1 MVAVPVRLAPL
12 FAANDSA
19 TLPLPLPLLP
29 ALIEIQVSFAAAV
42 QAQPAVV
49 VTATVVDDV
58 PAGTFAD
65 WGLIANVHAGG
76 GADAAAWVI
85 VATCPATVTVPLR
98 LAPVLAAI
106 DSATLPLPEPL
117 APAVMTIQDTLGV
130 AVQAQ
135 PLPAVTL
142 SGVAVPPAATID
154 CALGANAKEHAG
166 GGGGGAAP
174 APTCETET
182 STSATRTTVARAA
195 PAFAATSSTTVA
207 LPLPPVIDAV
217 THAAPGVVDHAQPAE
232 LATTI
237 SNDPPP
243 AAADTC

>member
-1 MVAVPVRLAPL
+1 MVTVPVRLAPL

-29 ALIEIQVSFAAAV
+29 VVIAIQESFDVAV

-49 VTATVVDDV
+49 VTATVIDDV
-58 PAGTFAD
+58 PAGTFAAC
-65 WGLIANVHAGG
+65 GLIANVHAGG

-98 LAPVLAAI
+98 LAPVLATI
-106 DSATLPLPEPL
+106 DSATLPLPVPF
-117 APAVMTIQDTLGV
+117 APAVIRIHDTLDV

-142 SGVAVPPAATID
+142 SGVAVPPAATIA

-174 APTCETET
+174 AATCETVT
-182 STSATRTTVARAA
+182 STSATRATEVRAA
-195 PAFAATSSTTVA
+195 PEFAATWSTTVA
-207 LPLPPVIDAV
+207 LPLPPVIDGV
-217 THAAPGVVDHAQPAE
+217 THEAPLVADHPQPGDA
-232 LATTI
+232 ATTI
-237 SNDPPP
+237 SNDPPA